1 MRASLRNVQAWLM
14 FKLTPFPMLF
24 AALLAAAISSNAQLP
39 APRLGSVFPPG
50 GRIGATTDVT
60 VAGSDLDEPV
70 RLHFSHAGLV
80 AKPASGANQ
89 FSVAIASNVPPGIYD
104 ARFVGRFGISNPR
117 SFVVGPWAEFIA
129 PTTNTTAASAA
140 DLPVNSTVNGR
151 AVANIVLWFRLQAK
165 KGQRLFLECLAES
178 IDSRMDAMLVLVT
191 PDGRELERAR
201 TGGFIDFTAPTDGAY
216 LLKVADVQYRGGED
230 YFYRLT
236 LSSGPRIDFVMPP
249 AGLPGT
255 KTNFTLYGR
264 NLPGGKPA
272 KGFTADGKPL
282 EQLTVEI
289 TIPPL
294 TNQAAMVASA
304 SLPAAAAVDA
314 FDYRLKTP
322 QGRSMPVRIGFAS
335 APVVLEQDPNNR
347 AAQAQ
352 KIVPPCEVAGQF
364 FPPGDMDWFAF
375 DAKKGDAFWLEV
387 FSHRLGLPTDP
398 FLLVQR
404 VTKNDK
410 GEEQTSDVQEL
421 YDTDANLGER
431 EFNTAHRDPIA
442 RFEAPETGAY
452 RVLVRDLFQRA
463 ERSPRFVYRLAIRRA
478 APDFH
483 LVAQTL
489 SPKYKADAKDIPI
502 GPVVLRRGETISLRV
517 VAFRRDGFNGAIDL
531 SLDNPPPGLRFEG
544 DRIDEGKNSDF
555 ILLTAADDAP
565 TFAGPLKLVGRA
577 KASEKELRREA
588 RAGTMIFP
596 VGTTDAERPESRVA
610 QQLSIAI
617 MDKESAPVSIAAAE
631 VKTWDAPANGKLE
644 IPLRVTRRGDFN
656 AKLKLKPIGPGVA
669 EALKEFEIEP
679 SATNAVLKLDL
690 AALKLSPGRHFFAV
704 QGQTTGK
711 YRNNPEAASEAEAV
725 AKKTAADASEAT
737 AAAKK
742 AVSELERTSKVAAE
756 SEAAAKSAQE
766 KLAVAK
772 AATEK
777 APEDGK
783 AKTELE
789 EAVKAE
795 TDVTTKAKAAT
806 AEKAASEK
814 AKALAEDRVKKAEAT
829 REESAKRAKELV
841 EKAKA
846 RDLSF
851 QITSPPIAVN
861 VQAVPEKPAVQA
873 SGK

>member
-1 MRASLRNVQAWLM
+1 MLKLLPPSL
-14 FKLTPFPMLF
+14 LF
-24 AALLAAAISSNAQLP
+24 SALLAAAIRSNAQLP
-39 APRLGSVFPPG
+39 APRIGSVFPPG

-60 VAGSDLDEPV
+60 VAGSDLDEPL

-89 FSVAIASNVPPGIYD
+89 FAVAIASNVPPGIYD

-117 SFVVGPWAEFIA
+117 SFVVGLGPELIT

-140 DLPVNSTVNGR
+140 DLPMNSTVNGR
-151 AVANIVLWFRLQAK
+151 ASANIVSWFRIQAK

-178 IDSRMDAMLVLVT
+178 IDSRMDAMLMLVT

-201 TGGFIDFTAPTDGAY
+201 SGGFIDFTAPADGAY
-216 LLKVADVQYRGGED
+216 LVKLSDFQYRGGED

-236 LSSGPRIDFVMPP
+236 LSSGSHIDFVMPP

-272 KGFTADGKPL
+272 KGLTADGKPL

-289 TIPPL
+289 TVPPL
-294 TNQAAMVASA
+294 TNQAAAVAA
-304 SLPAAAAVDA
+304 AALPAAAAVDA
-314 FDYRLKTP
+314 FEYRLKTP

-335 APVVLEQDPNNR
+335 APVVLEQEPNHR

-352 KIVPPCEVAGQF
+352 KLVPPCEVAGQF
-364 FPPGDMDWFAF
+364 FPPGDMDWFTF

-404 VTKNDK
+404 VTMNDK

-431 EFNTAHRDPIA
+431 EFNTAHRDPVA

-502 GPVVLRRGETISLRV
+502 GPVVLRRGETMSLRV
-517 VAFRRDGFNGAIDL
+517 VVFRQDGFKGAIDL

-555 ILLTAADDAP
+555 ILLTAEDDAP
-565 TFAGPLKLVGRA
+565 AFAGPLKLVGRA
-577 KASEKELRREA
+577 KAGEKELRREA
-588 RAGTMIFP
+588 RGGTMIFP
-596 VGTTDAERPESRVA
+596 VGSTETERPESRVA
-610 QQLSIAI
+610 QQLSLAI

-631 VKTWDAPANGKLE
+631 VKTWDASTNGKLE

-656 AKLKLKPIGPGVA
+656 AKLKLKPLGPGVA

-690 AALKLSPGRHFFAV
+690 AALKLSPGRHVFAV

-711 YRNNPEAASEAEAV
+711 YRNNPEAATEAEAV

-737 AAAKK
+737 AATKK

-766 KLAVAK
+766 KLAAAK
-772 AATEK
+772 AAAEK
-777 APEDGK
+777 APEDAK
-783 AKTELE
+783 AKAELE

-795 TDVTTKAKAAT
+795 RDVTAKAKAAT
-806 AEKAASEK
+806 AGKAAAEN
-814 AKALAEDRVKKAEAT
+814 AKALAEDRAKKAEAT
-829 REESAKRAKELV
+829 MAEAAKRAKELV

>member
-1 MRASLRNVQAWLM
+1 M
-14 FKLTPFPMLF
+14 FKLTPFRLLF
-24 AALLAAAISSNAQLP
+24 AALLAAAMNTHAQLP

-50 GRIGATTDVT
+50 GRIGATTEVT

-89 FSVAIASNVPPGIYD
+89 FSVVIASNVPPGIYD

-117 SFVVGPWAEFIA
+117 SFVVRRGPDFIA
-129 PTTNTTAASAA
+129 PTTNTAAASAA

-151 AVANIVLWFRLQAK
+151 SAANIVSWFRFQAK
-165 KGQRLFLECLAES
+165 KGQRLFLECLAET

-201 TGGFIDFTAPTDGAY
+201 TGGFIDFTAPADGAY

-236 LSSGPRIDFVMPP
+236 LSNGPRIDFVMPP

-264 NLPGGKPA
+264 NLPGGKLA
-272 KGFTADGKPL
+272 KGLAADGKPL

-289 TIPPL
+289 TVPPL
-294 TNQAAMVASA
+294 TNHAVAVASSA
-304 SLPAAAAVDA
+304 LPAAAAVDA
-314 FDYRLKTP
+314 FEYRLKTP
-322 QGRSMPVRIGFAS
+322 QGRSMPVRIGFAT
-335 APVVLEQDPNNR
+335 APVVLEQEPNSR

-352 KIVPPCEVAGQF
+352 KIVPPCEVGGQF
-364 FPPGDMDWFAF
+364 FPAGDMDWFTF
-375 DAKKGDAFWLEV
+375 DAKKGDVFWLEV
-387 FSHRLGLPTDP
+387 FSHRLGLPTNP

-404 VTKNDK
+404 MTKNDK
-410 GEEQTSDVQEL
+410 GEEQSSDVQEL
-421 YDTDANLGER
+421 YGTDANLGER

-478 APDFH
+478 APDFR
-483 LVAQTL
+483 LAAQTL

-502 GPVVLRRGETISLRV
+502 GPVVLRRGETIPVRV
-517 VAFRRDGFNGAIDL
+517 MAFRQDGFKGAIEL
-531 SLDNPPPGLRFEG
+531 SIENPPPGLRFEA

-565 TFAGPLKLVGRA
+565 AFAGPLQLVGRS
-577 KASEKELRREA
+577 KVGEKELHRDA
-588 RAGTMIFP
+588 RGGTMIFP
-596 VGTTDAERPESRVA
+596 VGTTDTERPESRVA

-631 VKTWDAPANGKLE
+631 ARTWDAPANGKVE

-679 SATNAVLKLDL
+679 GATNAVLKLDL
-690 AALKLSPGRHFFAV
+690 AALKLSPGRHVFAV

-711 YRNNPEAASEAEAV
+711 YRNNPEAATEAEAV
-725 AKKTAADASEAT
+725 AKKTAAEAAEAV

-742 AVSELERTSKVAAE
+742 AVEESARTKKAAAE
-756 SEAAAKSAQE
+756 TEAAAKSVQD
-766 KLAVAK
+766 KLAAAKVA
-772 AATEK
+772 AEK
-777 APEDGK
+777 APEDEK

-789 EAVKAE
+789 AALKAE
-795 TDVTTKAKAAT
+795 TDVTAKAKAAT
-806 AEKAASEK
+806 AEKSAAEN
-814 AKALAEDRVKKAEAT
+814 ARTQAEARVKKTEAEKEA
-829 REESAKRAKELV
+829 SAKRAKELV

-861 VQAVPEKPAVQA
+861 VQAAPDKTAAQA

>member
-1 MRASLRNVQAWLM
+1 MLKLMPPSL
-14 FKLTPFPMLF
+14 LF

-39 APRLGSVFPPG
+39 APRIASVFPPG

-80 AKPASGANQ
+80 AKPGKGANQ

-117 SFVVGPWAEFIA
+117 SFVVGFGPELIA
-129 PTTNTTAASAA
+129 PTTNITAVSAA
-140 DLPVNSTVNGR
+140 DLPIHATVNGR
-151 AVANIVLWFRLQAK
+151 TAANIVSWFRFQAK

-178 IDSRMDAMLVLVT
+178 IDSRMDAMLLLVT
-191 PDGRELERAR
+191 PEGRELERAR
-201 TGGFIDFTAPTDGAY
+201 SSGFIDFTAPADGVY
-216 LLKVADVQYRGGED
+216 LVKVSDFQYRGGED

-236 LSSGPRIDFVMPP
+236 LSNGPRIDFVMPP

-272 KGFTADGKPL
+272 KGLTADGKAL
-282 EQLTVEI
+282 EQVTVEI
-289 TIPPL
+289 TVPLL
-294 TNQAAMVASA
+294 TNQTAASTASA
-304 SLPAAAAVDA
+304 LPAAAAVDA
-314 FDYRLKTP
+314 FEYRLKTP

-335 APVVLEQDPNNR
+335 APVVLEQEPNNR

-364 FPPGDMDWFAF
+364 LPPGDMDWFTF
-375 DAKKGDAFWLEV
+375 DAKKGEVFWLEI

-398 FLLVQR
+398 YLLIQR

-410 GEEQTSDVQEL
+410 GEEQASDVQEL

-431 EFNTAHRDPIA
+431 EFNTAHRDPVA

-452 RVLVRDLFQRA
+452 RVLVRDLYQRT
-463 ERSPRFVYRLAIRRA
+463 ERSPRFVYRMAIRRP

-483 LVAQTL
+483 LIAQSL

-502 GPVVLRRGETISLRV
+502 APVVLRRGETISLRV
-517 VAFRRDGFNGAIDL
+517 VAFRRDGLNGPIDL
-531 SLDNPPPGLRFEG
+531 SLENAPPGLRFEG

-555 ILLTAADDAP
+555 ILLTAAEDAP
-565 TFAGPLKLVGRA
+565 AFAGPLQLVGRS
-577 KASEKELRREA
+577 KAGEKEIRREA

-596 VGTTDAERPESRVA
+596 VGSTDSERPESRVV
-610 QQLSIAI
+610 QQLSISI
-617 MDKESAPVSIAAAE
+617 MDKESAPISIAAAE
-631 VKTWDAPANGKLE
+631 VKTWDAPTNGKVE

-656 AKLKLKPIGPGVA
+656 AKLKLKPLGPGTA

-679 SATNAVLKLDL
+679 TATNAVLKLDF
-690 AALKLSPGRHFFAV
+690 AALKLSPGRHVFAV
-704 QGQTTGK
+704 QGLTTGK
-711 YRNNPEAASEAEAV
+711 YRNNPEAATEAEAA
-725 AKKTAADASEAT
+725 AKKSATDATEAA

-742 AVSELERTSKVAAE
+742 AGSELERASKAAAE

-766 KLAVAK
+766 KLATAR
-772 AATEK
+772 AAAEK
-777 APEDGK
+777 APEDEK
-783 AKTELE
+783 AKAEI
-789 EAVKAE
+789 EAALKTE
-795 TDVTTKAKAAT
+795 TDLTAKSKAAT
-806 AEKAASEK
+806 AEKGAAEN
-814 AKALAEDRVKKAEAT
+814 AKALAEAQVKKAETAK
-829 REESAKRAKELV
+829 EESAKRAKELV

-861 VQAVPEKPAVQA
+861 VQAAPDKPAVQA

>member
-1 MRASLRNVQAWLM
+1 ML
-14 FKLTPFPMLF
+14 KLLPLPL
-24 AALLAAAISSNAQLP
+24 LLALVFATANVSHAQLP
-39 APRLGSVFPPG
+39 APRIGSVFPPG
-50 GRIGATTDVT
+50 GRSGATTDVT

-70 RLHFSHAGLV
+70 RLHFPHAGLV
-80 AKPASGANQ
+80 AKPSSGANQ

-104 ARFVGRFGISNPR
+104 VRFVGRFGISNPR
-117 SFVVGPWAEFIA
+117 SFVVGLGPEFIA
-129 PTTNTTAASAA
+129 PVTNTAAASAA
-140 DLPVNSTVNGR
+140 DLAVNSTVNGR
-151 AVANIVLWFRLQAK
+151 AAANTVSWFRFQAK
-165 KGQRLFLECLAES
+165 KGQRLFLECLAET

-201 TGGFIDFTAPTDGAY
+201 SGGFIDFTAPADGAY
-216 LLKVADVQYRGGED
+216 LVKVSDVQYRGGED

-236 LSSGPRIDFVMPP
+236 LSNGPRIDFLMPP

-255 KTNFTLYGR
+255 RTNFTLYGR

-272 KGFTADGKPL
+272 KGLSADGRPL

-289 TIPPL
+289 TVPSL
-294 TNQAAMVASA
+294 TNQTAVIASA
-304 SLPAAAAVDA
+304 ALPAAAAVDA
-314 FDYRLKTP
+314 FAYRLKTP
-322 QGRSMPVRIGFAS
+322 QGRSMPVRIGFAT
-335 APVVLEQDPNNR
+335 APVILEQEPNNR

-364 FPPGDMDWFAF
+364 FPAGDMDWFAF
-375 DAKKGDAFWLEV
+375 DAKKGEVFWLEI

-431 EFNTAHRDPIA
+431 EFNTAHRDPVA

-502 GPVVLRRGETISLRV
+502 GPLVLRRGETIPVRV
-517 VAFRRDGFNGAIDL
+517 VVFRQDGFKGAIDL
-531 SLDNPPPGLRFEG
+531 SLENPPPGLRFEA
-544 DRIDEGKNSDF
+544 DRIDEGKSSDF
-555 ILLTAADDAP
+555 ILLTAAEDASA
-565 TFAGPLKLVGRA
+565 FAGPLKLVGRA
-577 KASEKELRREA
+577 KAGEKELRREA
-588 RAGTMIFP
+588 RGGTMTFP
-596 VGTTDAERPESRVA
+596 VATTETERPESRVT
-610 QQLSIAI
+610 QQFSIAI
-617 MDKESAPVSIAAAE
+617 MDKEAAPVSIAAAE
-631 VKTWDAPANGKLE
+631 ARTWDAPANGKLE

-656 AKLKLKPIGPGVA
+656 AKLKLKPLGPGVA

-679 SATNAVLKLDL
+679 GATNAVLKLDL
-690 AALKLSPGRHFFAV
+690 AALKLPPGRHIFAV
-704 QGQTTGK
+704 QGQTAGK
-711 YRNNPEAASEAEAV
+711 YQNNPEAAAEAE
-725 AKKTAADASEAT
+725 

-742 AVSELERTSKVAAE
+742 AKADATEAIDAAKKAAEELERASKAAAE

-766 KLAVAK
+766 KLAAAKVAV
-772 AATEK
+772 EK
-777 APEDGK
+777 APEDEK
-783 AKTELE
+783 ARTELD
-789 EAVKAE
+789 AALKTD

-806 AEKAASEK
+806 VEKSAAEKAK
-814 AKALAEDRVKKAEAT
+814 TLAEARVKQAEAAQ
-829 REESAKRAKELV
+829 EEAAKRAKDLV

-846 RDLSF
+846 RDMNY
-851 QITSPPIAVN
+851 QITSAAIAVN
-861 VQAVPEKPAVQA
+861 VQAVPDKPAVQA